1 MTTKTMNIT
10 AKTSADELPNDL
22 ETLRRMV
29 LLLLANIDEL
39 AHEKLNLQNQLEN
52 MKRRLFGRRSEKLDE
67 NQLLLFAELL
77 QQMQNPSMVS
87 PPSMPEIIPDSK
99 SHETKK
105 PRPKPTGRKPLPKDL
120 PRKRT
125 EILPPMEE
133 RHCAIHDCD
142 KKRIGEEVTEEL
154 EFIPASFYVHE
165 IVRPKFACEL
175 CESNISI
182 AELPARPIDKGLAGP
197 GLLAYILTSKY
208 ADHLPLNRLEGII
221 ARSGVDIARS
231 TMCQWV
237 AACSDLLTPIVNEMK
252 KHVLESK
259 KIHTDDTYVPV
270 QDEARSQTKKSYLW
284 TYIGDLK
291 DVVFDFTP
299 TRARE
304 GPVSFLGNYHGY
316 LQADAYN
323 GYDTVFEDQTII
335 EVGCWAHT
343 RRKFDEAFATDRSR
357 CAEMLS
363 LIHQL
368 YEVEREAAEKSL
380 DASRIFF
387 LRLNKSRP
395 ILKRIKETLDA
406 WSPVVLPKSP
416 LGQAVGYALRQWEA
430 LTRYVEN
437 AILSIDNNLSE
448 RTLRTVAIGRK
459 NWLFAGSDEGGKRAA
474 IIYSLV
480 ASCKLLEMDPFA
492 YFRDVLDRVSTH
504 PNDRIFELTP
514 RGWKAAL
521 TSSPCTPK

>member
-1 MTTKTMNIT
+1 MATKPMNITTKT
-10 AKTSADELPNDL
+10 SPDELPSDL

-29 LLLLANIDEL
+29 LLLLAND
-39 AHEKLNLQNQLEN
+39 HEKTRLIENLQNQLEN

-67 NQLLLFAELL
+67 NQMLLFSELL
-77 QQMQNPSMVS
+77 QQRQNPSTL
-87 PPSMPEIIPDSK
+87 PQPSMPGIIPDSK
-99 SHETKK
+99 SLEKK
-105 PRPKPTGRKPLPKDL
+105 MARPKPTGRKPLPEHL
-120 PRKRT
+120 PRRRT
-125 EILPPMEE
+125 EILPPTQE
-133 RHCAIHDCD
+133 RVCAIHDRD
-142 KKRIGEEVTEEL
+142 KLRIGEEVTEEL
-154 EFIPASFYVHE
+154 EFTPASFYVHE

-208 ADHLPLNRLEGII
+208 ADHLPLNRLEGIV

-231 TMCQWV
+231 TMCQWI
-237 AACSDLLTPIVNEMK
+237 ASCSDLLSPIVKEMK
-252 KHVLESK
+252 RHVLQSK

-270 QDEARSQTKKSYLW
+270 QDDAKNQTKKSYLW
-284 TYIGDLK
+284 AYIGDRN

-299 TRARE
+299 TRSRE
-304 GPVSFLGNYHGY
+304 GPVCFLGKYQGY

-323 GYDTVFEDQTII
+323 GYDAVFENQTIL

-343 RRKFDEAFATDRSR
+343 RRKFNDAFATDRTR
-357 CAEMLS
+357 CGQMLS

-368 YEVEREAAEKSL
+368 YEVEKEATEKSL
-380 DASRIFF
+380 DVSRLFF
-387 LRLNKSRP
+387 LRLNQSRP
-395 ILKRIKETLDA
+395 ILQRIKETLDA
-406 WSPVVLPKSP
+406 WSVGVLPKSP

-437 AILSIDNNLSE
+437 AMLSIDNNLSE

-459 NWLFAGSDEGGKRAA
+459 NWLFAGSDAGGKRAA
-474 IIYSLV
+474 ILYSLV
-480 ASCKLLEMDPFA
+480 ASCKLLEIDPFA

-504 PNDRIFELTP
+504 PNDRIDELTP

-521 TSSPCTPK
+521 NSCS